1 MAPDNAPLDHQSAQG
16 AQPKPPEAD
25 APALMV
31 APAAEHQVCW
41 IQISFIIHRRFSLPP
56 AAPTDKPIGVGFRGS
71 VQTGSALAS
80 RWLLS
85 A

>member
-31 APAAEHQVCW
+31 APAAEHQKPTAAGV
-41 IQISFIIHRRFSLPP
+41 QQAHRTG
-56 AAPTDKPIGVGFRGS
+56 APVARHT
-71 VQTGSALAS
+71 AS
-80 RWLLS
+80 WDLFNPSTEDFVLLDTPCF
-85 A
+85 